1 MPTVLMASDDGVV
14 VVVVVVVVAV
24 VVCSCEIGFHVPYAN
39 SFFGGHHVGTNN
51 VTLH

>member
-14 VVVVVVVVAV
+14 VVVVVVAV
-24 VVCSCEIGFHVPYAN
+24 VICSCEIGFHVPYAN
-39 SFFGGHHVGTNN
+39 SFFGGHRVSTNN